1 MIAVLCA
8 LQIAVT
14 VAFAAKTNDRP
25 IDPLAI
31 ALLVIGPLAV
41 LLRRVHPAVPV
52 AITTAVMVGYV
63 LRGYW
68 LGPVFLAFIVT
79 LVIAEIAGRSIL
91 ARASAVVVVG
101 LLIVCLATG
110 SGPALDAPQVF
121 GIAAWLTVI
130 IAIAALVR
138 TRRDAARQ
146 RDERLVE
153 ESRRIATEG
162 RLELARDLHDV
173 LAHSL
178 SLINVQAG
186 TALHLIGGDPSRAG
200 DALAVIKT
208 VSRDTL
214 AEVRTA
220 LNGLRGEEPP
230 SVAATVG
237 LHDVHRLVETARRAG
252 LSATVAVSGEPRELP
267 PGVDIAAYRILQES
281 LNNVGKH
288 SAAAQA
294 SVHIEYKRD
303 GVVLT
308 VTDPGPRRPRSAGGP
323 PPHRGGHGLPG
334 MHERATALGGRVA
347 AGPHFDGGFTVT
359 AVLPTPERA

>member
-14 VAFAAKTNDRP
+14 VAFAAKANDRP

-41 LLRRVHPAVPV
+41 LLRRVDTAVPV
-52 AITTAVMVGYV
+52 AISTAVMVSYV
-63 LRGYW
+63 LRSYW

-79 LVIAEIAGRSIL
+79 LVIAEIAGRSIF

-101 LLIVCLATG
+101 LLIVCFATG
-110 SGPALDAPQVF
+110 SGPALNAPQVF
-121 GIAAWLTVI
+121 GIAAWLTVL

-153 ESRRIATEG
+153 ESRRMATEG

-200 DALAVIKT
+200 DALSVIKT

-220 LNGLRGEEPP
+220 LDVLRGEEPP

-237 LHDVHRLVETARRAG
+237 LH
-252 LSATVAVSGEPRELP
+252 
-267 PGVDIAAYRILQES
+267 
-281 LNNVGKH
+281 
-288 SAAAQA
+288 
-294 SVHIEYKRD
+294 
-303 GVVLT
+303 
-308 VTDPGPRRPRSAGGP
+308 
-323 PPHRGGHGLPG
+323 
-334 MHERATALGGRVA
+334 
-347 AGPHFDGGFTVT
+347 
-359 AVLPTPERA
+359 